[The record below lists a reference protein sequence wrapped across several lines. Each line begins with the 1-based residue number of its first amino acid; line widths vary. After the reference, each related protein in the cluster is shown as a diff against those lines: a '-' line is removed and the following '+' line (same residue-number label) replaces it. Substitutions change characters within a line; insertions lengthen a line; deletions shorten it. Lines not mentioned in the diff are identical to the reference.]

1 MGDATYQK
9 ILNKVMLLL
18 SYRPRT
24 RKELTQRLGKYLKSE
39 KPLSD
44 EEKKTVAH
52 QVLDYLDQNKLIN
65 DEEFAKLFI
74 ESKSKGK
81 SVLGKRAIL
90 AKLMEKGISKSD
102 AGMYLDAT
110 VSEEDELT
118 TANKALIR
126 RFKIVAFAGPA
137 PAKALQPELYSSPE
151 TQDSMAKYLVGRGF
165 SYDIARQAVDYLLKR
180 P

>member
-1 MGDATYQK
+1 MDDAIYQK
-9 ILNKVMLLL
+9 ILNKVMFFL

-39 KPLSD
+39 KSLSD
-44 EEKKTVAH
+44 GEKRIVVH
-52 QVLDYLDQNKLIN
+52 QVLEYLDQNKLIN

-74 ESKSKGK
+74 ESKSRGK

-90 AKLMEKGISKSD
+90 AKLMEKGVSKSD

-110 VSEEDELT
+110 VSEEDELV
-118 TANKALIR
+118 TANKALIH
-126 RFKIVAFAGPA
+126 RFKVVAFAGPA
-137 PAKALQPELYSSPE
+137 PAKALQPELYNSRE
-151 TQDSMAKYLVGRGF
+151 TRDSMAKYLVGRGF

>member
-1 MGDATYQK
+1 MTDELKQK
-9 ILNKVMLLL
+9 ILNKVMLFL

-39 KPLSD
+39 KDLDD
-44 EEKKTVAH
+44 EARKNITDWVM
-52 QVLDYLDQNKLIN
+52 DYLDQNKLIN

-81 SVLGKRAIL
+81 SVLGKRAML

-102 AGMYLDAT
+102 AGIYIDAT
-110 VSEEDELT
+110 VSDEDELI
-118 TANKALIR
+118 TANKALINR
-126 RFKIVAFAGPA
+126 YKITAFAGPT
-137 PAKALQPELYSSPE
+137 PAKAIEPALYDNLK
-151 TQDSMAKYLVGRGF
+151 TRDNMAKYLLTRGF
-165 SYDIARQAVDYLLKR
+165 SYEVARQAVDYLLKR